1 MTMLRLIVGALADTL
16 VAKAR
21 QTSARVTFVEDAALL
36 AEAGG
41 VGALLRFR
49 LQRRAA

>member
-1 MTMLRLIVGALADTL
+1 
-16 VAKAR
+16 
-21 QTSARVTFVEDAALL
+21 VTVIDDATLL

-41 VGALLRFR
+41 VGAILRYR

>member
-1 MTMLRLIVGALADTL
+1 VADEL
-16 VAKAR
+16 VAAAR
-21 QTSARVTFVEDAALL
+21 QTDARVTFIEDPTLL

-41 VGALLRFR
+41 VGAILRYR